1 MDKYTQAR
9 LSCQVSRV
17 QKSRQQIVEDQDI
30 CFTRLLPKEQVEA
43 AVERH
48 QVRFRQRLYT
58 PVVTIWAFLYQ
69 VLATDQSCRAAVAR
83 LLAFLCVSG
92 HGLGS
97 AKTDPYCKA
106 RQRTPKEVI
115 ADLARTS
122 GSDLQHQVPPTGLLG
137 GRPIK
142 IADGTTVSM
151 PDTPANQKAYPQQPG
166 QKKGIGFPIMRLV
179 GLISLSCGAVL
190 DVAMARYS
198 GKRTGETSLL
208 RQIFDQLKADDVLL
222 GDAMFANYWTIA
234 LSLER
239 GVDIVSHHDGR
250 RLMDFRKGQRLG
262 HYDHV
267 IDWQKPQ
274 KPSWMNQ
281 RLYRRLPDTLSIR
294 ELRVEICQKGFRCH
308 HLFLVTT
315 LLDAQL
321 YSREE
326 LAMVYRCRWHAELDL
341 RSIKQVMQMDVL
353 RCKSPSMVRKEI
365 WMHLLAYNL
374 IRKLMAQAALAA
386 GLCPRDISFKGT
398 LQTLVAF
405 AVAGWS
411 CPERSNELY
420 AAVLRAVATHRV
432 NNRPDRIEP
441 RAVKRRPKKL
451 VYLNEPRSV
460 AKARLLNGTQGLWK

>member
-1 MDKYTQAR
+1 MDKYTQGR
-9 LSCQVSRV
+9 LSSQVYRV
-17 QKSRQQIVEDQDI
+17 QKCRQQMVEDQDL
-30 CFTRLLPKEQVEA
+30 CFTELLPKEQVEA

-48 QVRFRQRLYT
+48 QLRFRQRLYT
-58 PVVTIWAFLYQ
+58 PVVTLWTFLYQ

-92 HGLGS
+92 HGSGS

-106 RQRTPKEVI
+106 RQRTPEEVV

-142 IADGTTVSM
+142 IVDGTTVSM
-151 PDTPANQKAYPQQPG
+151 PDTPENQKAYPQQPG
-166 QKKGIGFPIMRLV
+166 QKKGLGFPIMRLV

-208 RQIFDQLKADDVLL
+208 RRIFDQLKAGDVLL
-222 GDAMFANYWTIA
+222 ADAMFANYWTLA

-262 HYDHV
+262 RYDHIV
-267 IDWQKPQ
+267 DWQKPQ
-274 KPSWMNQ
+274 KPSWMNP
-281 RLYRRLPDTLSIR
+281 RLYRRLPETLSIR
-294 ELRVEICQKGFRCH
+294 ELRVEVRQKGFRCR

-321 YSREE
+321 YRREE
-326 LAMVYRCRWHAELDL
+326 LAMAYRCRWHAELDL
-341 RSIKQVMQMDVL
+341 RSIKHVMQMDVL

-432 NNRPDRIEP
+432 NDRPDRIEP
-441 RAVKRRPKKL
+441 RAVKRRPKKM

-460 AKARLLNGTQGLWK
+460 AKARLLIGT